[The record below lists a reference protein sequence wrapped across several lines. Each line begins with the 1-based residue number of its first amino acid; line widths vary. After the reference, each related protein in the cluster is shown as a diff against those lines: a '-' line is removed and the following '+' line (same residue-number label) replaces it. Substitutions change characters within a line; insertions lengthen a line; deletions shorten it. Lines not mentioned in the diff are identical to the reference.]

1 MATIS
6 RDTQPPRVI
15 LPPCNLFIVRN
26 FLRETKFL
34 FFEIVYHGLISTV
47 LLLSYRGGEV
57 EEGKEKLDLRAEIP
71 IADFIKTRE
80 RTWAVLIKRG
90 VAYPCFSIQDRM
102 ELKRKLHCKPFS
114 WYLKNVYPEL
124 VIPTSEGGPGGSLK
138 QGSTC
143 LDSMGHLLDGNV
155 GLYPCHDIGGNQV
168 SIGSAL
174 FMLRPSVYSSI
185 LRWNN
190 TILYHVSIIDR
201 YVQFLYFNY
210 RGWIKESRNFE
221 KDIEDS

>member
-1 MATIS
+1 MYIYIPFCNINYLAS
-6 RDTQPPRVI
+6 YPF
-15 LPPCNLFIVRN
+15 LPPSRTTIDGYNLTIHNTHTLFFRLQSIHCPN

-34 FFEIVYHGLISTV
+34 FFEIVYHELISTV
-47 LLLSYRGGEV
+47 LRGGE
-57 EEGKEKLDLRAEIP
+57 EEEKEKLDLRAEIP
-71 IADFIKTRE
+71 IADFIKTRQ

-138 QGSTC
+138 QGSAC

-155 GLYPCHDIGGNQV
+155 GLYPCHDTGGNQV
-168 SIGSAL
+168 SMTL
-174 FMLRPSVYSSI
+174 CYSCCP
-185 LRWNN
+185 
-190 TILYHVSIIDR
+190 R
-201 YVQFLYFNY
+201 Y
-210 RGWIKESRNFE
+210 IFE
-221 KDIEDS
+221 YTAMK

>member
-1 MATIS
+1 MATNS

-47 LLLSYRGGEV
+47 LLLSTL

-138 QGSTC
+138 QGSAC

-155 GLYPCHDIGGNQV
+155 GLYPCHDTGGNQV

-174 FMLRPSVYSSI
+174 FMLRPFVYSSI